1 MQFSMILPYALSAA
15 LLVTEAHAGC
25 YGSDLWFNGLHGG
38 DMEKTDLGAEVRAD
52 IKFAL
57 HGSCRTYNLPK
68 KNPFWKCTEWAKT
81 VTATEGCFDACLDK
95 CEAGAGDSGITV
107 GLCASINCRKDCD
120 KGPPVNEFNKI
131 DWAIEVRSGDAAKQI
146 SYGTCNYW
154 FNWEA
159 GRCQQGSESSHD
171 GFWFRM
177 DPGYG
182 KCS

>member
-1 MQFSMILPYALSAA
+1 MILPYALSAA

-25 YGSDLWFNGLHGG
+25 YGGDLWFNGLHGG

-52 IKFAL
+52 IN
-57 HGSCRTYNLPK
+57 SRCM
-68 KNPFWKCTEWAKT
+68 EAKT
-81 VTATEGCFDACLDK
+81 VTAAEGCFDACLDK

-154 FNWEA
+154 FNWKA

-171 GFWFRM
+171 GFWFRIN
-177 DPGYG
+177 PGYG